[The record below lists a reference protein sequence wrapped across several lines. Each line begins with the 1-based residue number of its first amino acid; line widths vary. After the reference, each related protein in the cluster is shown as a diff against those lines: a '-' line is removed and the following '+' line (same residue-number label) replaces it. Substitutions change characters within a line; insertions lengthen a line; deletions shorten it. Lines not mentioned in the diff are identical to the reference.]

1 MNQRPQFGM
10 RRPGFPRGPQLQILF
25 EDSPL
30 TAHGGESVA
39 VALLASG
46 VGILSRSIKFHRPRS
61 AFCLTGDCGACLMR
75 IDGQPNQRACRTP
88 VHDGLRCER
97 QNAWPSASLDIL
109 AAADEMFPEGM
120 DHHSLMTSPRPLN
133 QAMQLVVQQLGGLGR
148 LPDQAPSFETLP
160 RSQAR
165 HVALLVVG
173 AGPAGLA
180 AATEAAERLG
190 RSKRVLLIDA
200 APEAGGSYLADP
212 RFGPRAAAE
221 ALAQAAAAGVELLT
235 SAAAIGYYGEE
246 SAVEDGPLGLVA
258 IATPS
263 GLLKVTADCYLYATG
278 GHEQN
283 LLFADNDRPGVLAGR
298 AVGRLHTQ
306 YGLSVGRRPLVVGD
320 GDYAETLV
328 SALRD
333 GGAQVLHVDGRSER
347 VQRALGRSWVSGAI
361 LVTPE
366 GFERQVDCDA
376 IAVVQPPAP
385 AFELPHMH
393 GASLALGADGGF
405 AVVCEPSGRTSV
417 PGVAG
422 VWVTGEVTGLLGVS
436 AAQAHGQSAGAAIA
450 AALSEG
456 GPCRERS

>member
-10 RRPGFPRGPQLQILF
+10 RRPGFTRGPQLQILF

-30 TAHGGESVA
+30 TAHSGESVA
-39 VALLASG
+39 VALLAGG

-61 AFCLTGDCGACLMR
+61 AFCLTGDCGSCLMR

-88 VHDGLRCER
+88 VHEGLRCER

-148 LPDQAPSFETLP
+148 LPDVAPPLESLP

-165 HVALLVVG
+165 CVALLVVG

-180 AATEAAERLG
+180 AATEAARALG
-190 RSKRVLLIDA
+190 RAHKVLLVDA
-200 APEAGGSYLADP
+200 APEAGGSYLGDP
-212 RFGPRAAAE
+212 RFGPPAAAQAVAQAAE
-221 ALAQAAAAGVELLT
+221 AGVEILT
-235 SAAAIGYYGEE
+235 SAAAIAYYPEE
-246 SAVEDGPLGLVA
+246 SALDDGRLGLVA
-258 IATPS
+258 ISTPA
-263 GLLKVTADCYLYATG
+263 GMLKITADCHLYATG

-283 LLFADNDRPGVLAGR
+283 MLFADNDRPGVLAGR

-320 GDYAETLV
+320 GDYAQALV
-328 SALRD
+328 AALRET
-333 GGAQVLHVDGRSER
+333 GAQVLHVDGRSER

-361 LVTPE
+361 LATPE
-366 GFERQVDCDA
+366 GFERRVDCDA

-393 GASLALGADGGF
+393 GAPLSLHADGGF

-417 PGVAG
+417 PGV
-422 VWVTGEVTGLLGVS
+422 WVCGEITGILGVQAS
-436 AAQAHGQSAGAAIA
+436 RAHGQAVGAAVA
-450 AALSEG
+450 SALSEG
-456 GPCRERS
+456 APCRERS